1 MGQWRLGWSN
11 TCLHVGTSMCQWS
24 PVCRRSRGARS
35 YLARASATVSHNLD
49 GPLPGGGW
57 SLWFCVCVCVCK
69 SVCLSAYRNPL
80 LSTLHIFDDHGIM
93 CLQYSDYPP
102 PHMHTQ
108 TPSALFF
115 LFFKGSEHQ
124 QGPPF
129 LWMSHICLL
138 ISAPI
143 PLFLSLAPCFSLWL
157 RLCLKD

>member
-1 MGQWRLGWSN
+1 MEVRVVKHMSACGNFDVPMVSCLQEVQRGKILSGTCLSHCFPQSGWSIA
-11 TCLHVGTSMCQWS
+11 
-24 PVCRRSRGARS
+24 RRGME
-35 YLARASATVSHNLD
+35 LMIL
-49 GPLPGGGW
+49 
-57 SLWFCVCVCVCK
+57 CMCVCVCK

-102 PHMHTQ
+102 THAHAN
-108 TPSALFF
+108 SLSSFF